1 MLHRQVDFLVFCND
15 EGCGEKVQ
23 SVKKTSEGIVLKV
36 HREFQ
41 EGYTDYEILLT
52 KEEQGYKA
60 TYLNY
65 PERKYDEP

>member
-1 MLHRQVDFLVFCND
+1 
-15 EGCGEKVQ
+15 
-23 SVKKTSEGIVLKV
+23 VLKV